1 MQLITINKL
10 AIKKKILHLSNTNS
24 LLFINVV
31 FNKEISNNIAPIV
44 NADGKKNSPKTKIL
58 KFIP

>member
-31 FNKEISNNIAPIV
+31 LNKQISNNIAPIV
-44 NADGKKNSPKTKIL
+44 NAEGKKNSPKTKI
-58 KFIP
+58 

>member
-1 MQLITINKL
+1 MQLITINEL

-24 LLFINVV
+24 LFINVV

-44 NADGKKNSPKTKIL
+44 NAEGKKNSPKTKI
-58 KFIP
+58 